1 MDIKIGS
8 TALKLHKA
16 EKNTYPKGIRSF
28 VTGATVDGK
37 NVEYHLTTGIGRNGE
52 FRRYIHVRVDG
63 THFWA
68 KITAEVGFILDAA
81 TTVKI
86 AAPVAEATEV

>member
-8 TALKLHKA
+8 AALKLRKA
-16 EKNTYPKGIRSF
+16 EKNTYPKGVRSF
-28 VTGATVDGK
+28 VAGAAVDGK
-37 NVEYHLTTGIGRNGE
+37 NVEYHLTTGIGRDGE
-52 FRRYIHVRVDG
+52 FRRYIHVRVGG

-68 KITAEVGFILDAA
+68 KITSEVGFILDAA

-86 AAPVAEATEV
+86 AAPVAESAEA